1 MSTKD
6 LSPFKNLKNDLPA
19 SIVVFLVALPLC
31 LGIAQVSEA
40 PPLAGIIAGILGG
53 VLVGSLSGSPLGV
66 SGPAAGLAV
75 IVANSIADLGGFENF
90 LVAVILA
97 GVIQVIMGFA
107 KAGIIAYYFPTSVIH
122 GMLAGIGL
130 KIFFKQI
137 PHAFGYDKDPEG
149 NEEFL
154 NANGQTDLEVLYNLG
169 DFIDTNILM
178 ITTVCI
184 SILLIWET
192 KFIKK
197 QSFSKII
204 PGPFLAVLAG
214 ILFSLYFSRDTGTA
228 LQSDHLVN
236 LPSFDSMTDFD
247 SNITLPNFSV
257 LTNPKI
263 YITAL
268 IIAAVASIETL
279 LCVEAADKQDDY
291 KRITPTNKELKAQGI
306 GNIVAGFV
314 GGLPITQVIVRSSA
328 NHQSGGMTKMSTI
341 LHGIFLFASV
351 IAIPSI
357 LNLIPLATLAAILL
371 VVGYK
376 LAKPALFK
384 KMYKEGM
391 GQFLPFI
398 VTIVVMMFS
407 DLLIGV
413 GSGLIVA
420 IFIILRNNFKV
431 ALEVTKKDT
440 DEKQIFTIK
449 LSEDV
454 TFLNKASIL
463 KTLSRVPDNNI
474 LTIDATNTYYIHYDV
489 KEILEDFKIS
499 AVNRN
504 IEVVFIDENEN
515 KQQEPLE
522 HFKVIN
528 N

>member
-97 GVIQVIMGFA
+97 GIIQVIMGFA

-149 NEEFL
+149 DEEFF
-154 NANGQTDLEVLYNLG
+154 NINGESDMEVLYNLG
-169 DFIDTNILM
+169 SYIDTNIVI
-178 ITTVCI
+178 ITAVCL

-192 KFIKK
+192 KLITK
-197 QSFSKII
+197 QSFSKIV

-214 ILFSLYFSRDTGTA
+214 IGLSLYFSMNPETA
-228 LQSDHLVN
+228 IQTEHLVN
-236 LPSFDSMTDFD
+236 LPSFDSMADFD
-247 SNITLPNFSV
+247 SNMTLPNFSI
-257 LTNPKI
+257 LANPKV
-263 YITAL
+263 YLTAI
-268 IIAAVASIETL
+268 IIASVASIETL
-279 LCVEAADKQDDY
+279 LCVEASDKQDTL
-291 KRITPTNKELKAQGI
+291 KRVTPTNKELKAQGI

-328 NHQSGGMTKMSTI
+328 NQQSGGMTKMSTI
-341 LHGIFLFASV
+341 MHGIFIFASV
-351 IAIPSI
+351 LAIPNV
-357 LNLIPLATLAAILL
+357 LNLIPLGTLAAILL

-398 VTIVVMMFS
+398 VTIAVMMFT

-413 GSGLIVA
+413 GCGLIVA

-440 DEKQIFTIK
+440 DEKQIITIK

-463 KTLSRVPDNNI
+463 KTLSRVPNNSV

-522 HFKVIN
+522 HFKIIN